1 VVQSCNAK
9 VKDSDLALYQIVNE
23 SFDYIQSCQLRELH
37 AIVRSSGRWQE
48 FSVADI
54 YKIRTYRTQT
64 PYTFF
69 GHKAFTAI
77 PYPGDGAKSQ
87 PTGCIY
93 LSFDF
98 LSLQIFTTN

>member
-1 VVQSCNAK
+1 LRSKSVDGAQKGSAARNVTETKFIWKNRKLKRPYKRSFLIQMALK
-9 VKDSDLALYQIVNE
+9 VLID
-23 SFDYIQSCQLRELH
+23 
-37 AIVRSSGRWQE
+37 
-48 FSVADI
+48 
-54 YKIRTYRTQT
+54 KIRTYRTQT

-77 PYPGDGAKSQ
+77 SYPGDGAKSQ
-87 PTGCIY
+87 PTGCVY

>member
-1 VVQSCNAK
+1 MI
-9 VKDSDLALYQIVNE
+9 DSANLKKSTID
-23 SFDYIQSCQLRELH
+23 
-37 AIVRSSGRWQE
+37 
-48 FSVADI
+48 
-54 YKIRTYRTQT
+54 KIRTYRTQT

-77 PYPGDGAKSQ
+77 SYPGDGAKSQ